1 MAEQR
6 VDFKGTFNVTE
17 ILNAIKQMRSE
28 LAKTGK
34 SPMLG
39 NLDKEI
45 AKIEELGTT
54 LQAQINKG
62 FASNKE
68 MKNFSNQMDRLDE
81 EARKIGETMKNIN
94 ADHLEASLKNVV
106 KQITDLKSKA
116 AELTKSFN
124 TDFTTSVKG
133 NIQSDEGKDVVRNIR
148 DAVKAGR
155 EYKDV
160 IKDIKTEY
168 DALIAAQQQEVATAQ
183 ANLTNLK
190 PDVAASGFRAN
201 QFRDDSTGLNITQH
215 QLGYINN
222 QYEAIIRTTNDATKA
237 AQEFND
243 MLKMIGVTAKSN
255 APAQT
260 VKNNA
265 NAFYSGQVNSAD
277 IQRANREL
285 QNQQAI
291 LSQLQSERA
300 HMLATMQ
307 QMQGQYNQTTN
318 AVHAATT
325 AEQNQANAEAA
336 LRANNANLS
345 SSINTLNSD
354 INKEVNAW
362 KASTSATEAAVDAN
376 EKINQSFDNLRNRI
390 TYIFSL
396 GNAFYQV
403 KRVLQSTLEDAK
415 NIDKAFASIAMVTE
429 KTVSGL
435 WERYREYADLAQSL
449 GQSTESAIKASA
461 LFYQQ
466 GLKDAE
472 VMELTTETMKLATLA
487 GLDFEKATSQ
497 MTAALRGFHMEMDQ
511 GAHVTDVYSELAAHA
526 AADVNGIAYAM
537 SKTASIANNAGMAFE
552 TTAAFLTQ
560 MIETTQEAPENIG
573 TAMKTIIARFTEL
586 KNNVVGTTESEFE
599 DLDYNKVDKALK
611 SVGVSIKDATGQ
623 FRNLDDVFLELS
635 AKWDTLDRNSQR
647 YIATIAAGSRQQS
660 RFIAMME
667 NYDRVAELINITA
680 DAEGRANEQFAKN
693 AESLQF
699 KIQSLKTAWEKLRI
713 DFTKADFF
721 KDIVDKA
728 TGFVNLLNDLS
739 KKPAKFIA
747 TFTSAALVIKNVF
760 SKTLTGLKTEIPAL
774 KKSFDATLSKLA
786 DKKIGIK
793 VGIDKT
799 YLEKQIEIAKN
810 ELNKMQSSAGQKA
823 AQDVL
828 NTQYFG
834 KVTAEVDSNGH
845 TVKIAGIDVS
855 NLSPDEQK
863 LIRGYIDARINYQ
876 NNEKNTRMAQSAGT
890 AIGTVVTGAITTAI
904 LTKDPGQV
912 IKTSLVTGATQA
924 VPVVIKLCTTLFS
937 WLSGAITGIE
947 AQALAAEAAITLG
960 ITAAIT
966 AITAGI
972 AWLIKRADEG
982 TKTAEM
988 RIAEMDATI
997 KQMQEKADEAKKDY
1011 QSKKES
1017 ADSLEKLM
1025 KDYDELSNKL
1035 VKTTEEQEKYKE
1047 VVDQVR
1053 EEFPEIVTS
1062 YDEITGQ
1069 LTVQRDLWDAIL
1081 QKQKESA
1088 IIAGKSYLGEK
1099 VGIEKTTKK
1108 RNSAEMI
1115 GLSNNLTAIQ
1125 GLPNFDNLNEVFK
1138 NWKDSGYTTYGDI
1151 NNLVNS
1157 WVKDTNEREGTL
1169 FKVGDVLEA
1178 LGVKDSKTAEQLM
1191 QDLSEND
1198 KLITE
1203 KLEEYYKTKIKN
1215 TEDEHKKAE
1224 DLLQKQT
1231 EAATALAVKD
1241 NYDVSEAVASFISKA
1256 QDIYEKGERDVN
1268 EYKRG
1273 YFANQLRGGVEGRN
1287 LDSSDNAF
1295 TGDNFVAWSDID
1307 SDEVKDAI
1315 LRGLEAAGKNLGD
1328 YEELRKDKT
1337 GQEQIYQ
1344 YYLEGLNLKDADK
1357 ILENAQ
1363 EVVDGLDKYEK
1374 EKIDDFQANGG
1385 TYSQSQLDDFV
1396 NLFDDAKER
1405 QVAEQLAQ
1413 VYRDAFNAAFE
1424 GDQGIIKFL
1433 NLKPDEYKD
1442 WSAAQAQTLQ
1452 KALQQA
1458 YDEIDNADMA
1468 KRYFDNVE
1476 NILRDTK
1483 IDPDDWAA
1491 YFQIDFS
1498 KIDSTTNREKWVKDQ
1513 VEAMREAGY
1522 ECGSTLIEALL
1533 SAAEEGGRLDLVVDT
1548 LAEASAWLDKMKET
1562 SDAMYKATDDFVNV
1576 MAEQVAKGE
1585 VSLDNYMKLKKD
1597 LEDMGKSISDY
1608 VSIDENGTI
1617 IADEEALKMLYA
1629 EEVGLQKQKIQQK
1642 IDELKLEDAE
1652 LANQEAII
1660 DAQIAAFD
1668 AGADT
1673 VTVNADINNSLEPIL
1688 KNWEK
1693 IVSLMKEYNG
1703 EEFDSDKYDFT
1714 ASLDFSKTGADK
1726 EAYKAELEALKEKI
1740 GTQRTELAGAMDL
1753 LEQKLKDIDNLSEA
1767 ELKAFL
1773 NKYDEALEK
1782 YKKEV
1787 EETEKA
1793 MEDLEKKIKALNEA
1807 LYGDEYH
1814 KNKTDMFYNY
1824 TTALSKL
1831 TSEANKAK
1839 SALESLREGED
1850 PTELLDQY
1858 TKNAQAAASA
1868 RAAQNIILSDAIDS
1882 YAESL
1887 IDGLTSE
1894 LEKLND
1900 LDPDRMISTNVEDF
1914 FHIDDLTGRWMIDYN
1929 ALNEAMLPDN
1939 ISDYVEDSITQINKW
1954 MDEMDKNA
1962 DEEEKL
1968 TKEIEDMRNKALSNM
1983 ISLEDEVIKILK
1995 DKYQEEIDATK
2006 EKYDALEELN
2016 DEYLSALEE
2025 AINKERDLRDR
2036 QNAENELATKEKK
2049 LSLMMRDT
2057 SGSNQKEVAELNKE
2071 IEEDRQQLLD
2081 ETIDD
2086 MLELMKESFD
2096 EQKEANEEKIALL
2109 EDLVSDTEL
2118 MKEAVS
2124 IISSWQNVDDM
2135 IGWMFSNNADIESMS
2150 DNKLEQAI
2158 NQWQQNYRNADA
2170 AQAILSSDL
2179 IDAILPTNDS
2189 INRALDTYST
2199 PIETEAERL
2208 LNQTIQKASDSIIAA
2223 QKAVQDAQ
2231 EKANKNSTADHS
2243 DEINRIKSIYESSQ
2257 PQLKTNSYNVQVK
2270 ATDIVGDNLKT
2281 KTDTQQR
2288 NEWMQKYL
2296 SASGVSQMG
2305 WARIGGYFGKNKEGQ
2320 LTISEMQRFLDE
2332 YPDAAY
2338 KENDRWEGLLQE
2350 SLQERN
2356 LRQTE
2361 SKNINQNKYNGVTFQ
2376 FNIDVDNNGEPID
2389 EVKLT
2394 EALKQAF
2401 VKETQQA
2408 GATVILND

>member
-94 ADHLEASLKNVV
+94 ADHLESSLKNVV

-133 NIQSDEGKDVVRNIR
+133 NIQSDEGRDIVRNIR
-148 DAVKAGR
+148 EAAKAGR

-168 DALIAAQQQEVATAQ
+168 DALIAAQQQEVASAQ
-183 ANLTNLK
+183 ANVANIK
-190 PDVAASGFRAN
+190 PQLAPSGFRAN
-201 QFRDDSTGLNITQH
+201 QFRDDNTGLNINATQ
-215 QLGYINN
+215 LSYINN
-222 QYEAIIRTTNDATKA
+222 QYEAIIRTSNDATKA
-237 AQEFND
+237 AKDFND
-243 MLKMIGVTAKSN
+243 MLKMIGVTAKST
-255 APAQT
+255 APEQA

-265 NAFYSGQVNSAD
+265 HAFYGGQVNSAD
-277 IQRANREL
+277 LIRANKEL

-325 AEQNQANAEAA
+325 AEQNQANAEAQ
-336 LRANNANLS
+336 LRTNNANLS
-345 SSINTLNSD
+345 SSISTLNSN
-354 INKEVNAW
+354 INKETDAW
-362 KASTSATEAAVDAN
+362 KMSTSATAAAVEAN
-376 EKINQSFDNLRNRI
+376 EKMNQSFDNLRNRI

-466 GLKDAE
+466 GLKDKE

-586 KNNVVGTTESEFE
+586 KKNVAGTAESEFE

-635 AKWDTLDRNSQR
+635 KKWDTLDRNSQR

-667 NYDRVAELINITA
+667 NYDRVAELIDITA

-721 KDIVDKA
+721 KGIVDKA
-728 TGFVNLLNDLS
+728 TGFVNIINDLS
-739 KKPAKFIA
+739 KKPAKLIA
-747 TFTSAALVIKNVF
+747 TFTSAALVIKSIF
-760 SKTLTGLKTEIPAL
+760 SKTLTGLKQEIPAL
-774 KKSFDATLSKLA
+774 KKSIADLFAKTDKNTFGVKVKLDTAYFEQQLEEAKRKLA
-786 DKKIGIK
+786 ATSLGADHVKMLDESGWTMKDVVKDNGNVIKIGSMDYSSLSPHEQQILNGYVEAK
-793 VGIDKT
+793 VN
-799 YLEKQIEIAKN
+799 LQRN
-810 ELNKMQSSAGQKA
+810 EA
-823 AQDVL
+823 AQ
-828 NTQYFG
+828 Q
-834 KVTAEVDSNGH
+834 
-845 TVKIAGIDVS
+845 
-855 NLSPDEQK
+855 
-863 LIRGYIDARINYQ
+863 R
-876 NNEKNTRMAQSAGT
+876 AQAVGSALGT
-890 AIGTVVTGAITTAI
+890 TITTAI
-904 LTKDPGQV
+904 STMLITKDPFKAAQSVWMAGLATMIPQV
-912 IKTSLVTGATQA
+912 LKAFTALFTAIKAGATA
-924 VPVVIKLCTTLFS
+924 TAEWSAAAMAAATA
-937 WLSGAITGIE
+937 GITV
-947 AQALAAEAAITLG
+947 L
-960 ITAAIT
+960 ITAA
-966 AITAGI
+966 TAGI
-972 AWLIKRADEG
+972 MALIGIATREK
-982 TKTAEM
+982 KTLEM
-988 RIAEMDATI
+988 QLTEMDASI
-997 KQMQEKADEAKKDY
+997 KEMQERAEEAKKDY

-1017 ADSLEKLM
+1017 ADNLEKLM
-1025 KDYDELSNKL
+1025 KDYDELSSKL

-1088 IIAGKSYLGEK
+1088 IIAGKSYLGER

-1108 RNSAEMI
+1108 RNSTEMG
-1115 GLSNNLTAIQ
+1115 GLSNNLEAIR
-1125 GLPNFDNLNEVFK
+1125 GLSNLSGFGEVA
-1138 NWKDSGYTTYGDI
+1138 NAWRESGYTTYDDI
-1151 NNLVNS
+1151 KNMATG
-1157 WVKDTNEREGTL
+1157 WAKTANEQGAY
-1169 FKVGDVLEA
+1169 FKVEDILEA
-1178 LGVKDSKTAEQLM
+1178 LGVTDSTSAEKLM
-1191 QDLSEND
+1191 EDLAKND
-1198 KLITE
+1198 NLVTE

-1215 TEDEHKKAE
+1215 AEDEHTAAE
-1224 DLLQKQT
+1224 ELAKKQT

-1256 QDIYEKGERDVN
+1256 QSMYEKGERDVN

-1273 YFANQLRGGVEGRN
+1273 YLANRLFGGVEERN
-1287 LDSSDNAF
+1287 LDSSDKAF
-1295 TGDNFVAWSDID
+1295 TGDNFVAWGDI
-1307 SDEVKDAI
+1307 SDEEIKDAL

-1328 YEELRKDKT
+1328 YESLRKDKT

-1357 ILENAQ
+1357 IIENAQ
-1363 EVVDGLDKYEK
+1363 EVVDGLDKYER

-1385 TYSQSQLDDFV
+1385 TYSQSQLEDFV
-1396 NLFDDAKER
+1396 NLFDSDEER
-1405 QVAEQLAQ
+1405 KIAEQLAQ
-1413 VYRDAFNAAFE
+1413 VYKDAFKAAFE
-1424 GDQGIIKFL
+1424 GDEGITKFL
-1433 NLKPDEYKD
+1433 NIKPSEYKD

-1452 KALQQA
+1452 KALQKA

-1468 KRYFDNVE
+1468 KVYFDNVE
-1476 NILRDTK
+1476 NILRDAK

-1491 YFQIDFS
+1491 YLQIDFS

-1513 VEAMREAGY
+1513 VEAMRKAGY
-1522 ECGSTLIEALL
+1522 ECGSALIEALL
-1533 SAAEEGGRLDLVVDT
+1533 GAVEEGGRLDLVVDT
-1548 LAEASAWLDKMKET
+1548 LAEATTWLEKMKET
-1562 SDAMYKATDDFVNV
+1562 SDAMYKATGDFVSV
-1576 MAEQVAKGE
+1576 MAEQAAKGE

-1652 LANQEAII
+1652 LANQEALI
-1660 DAQIAAFD
+1660 DAQIEAFD
-1668 AGADT
+1668 AGTDT
-1673 VTVNADINNSLEPIL
+1673 LTLNANINNSLEPIL

-1693 IVSLMKEYNG
+1693 IVSLVKEYNG
-1703 EEFDSDKYDFT
+1703 EELDSDKYDFT
-1714 ASLDFSKTGADK
+1714 ASLDFTANGADK
-1726 EAYKAELEALKEKI
+1726 EAYKQKLQALKESI
-1740 GTQRTELAGAMDL
+1740 GTQRTELAGAVDA
-1753 LEQKLKDIDNLSEA
+1753 LEEKLKDIDNLSEA
-1767 ELKAFL
+1767 QMKDFFK
-1773 NKYDEALEK
+1773 KYDEALEK
-1782 YKKEV
+1782 YQKEV

-1793 MEDLEKKIKALNEA
+1793 MEDLEKKIKALNDA

-1882 YAESL
+1882 YEESL

-1954 MDEMDKNA
+1954 MDEMDKNVE
-1962 DEEEKL
+1962 EEEKL
-1968 TKEIEDMRNKALSNM
+1968 TKEIEDMRDKALSNM
-1983 ISLEDEVIKILK
+1983 ISLEDEVIKVLK
-1995 DKYQEEIDATK
+1995 DKYKQEIDAAK
-2006 EKYDALEELN
+2006 EKYDALAELN
-2016 DEYLSALEE
+2016 DEYLKALEE
-2025 AINKERDLRDR
+2025 AIDKERDLRDR
-2036 QNAENELATKEKK
+2036 ENAENELATKEKK

-2057 SGSNQKEVAELNKE
+2057 SGANQKEVAELNKE
-2071 IEEDRQQLLD
+2071 IEEDRQNLLD
-2081 ETIDD
+2081 ETIDN
-2086 MLELMKESFD
+2086 MLELMKENYD

-2109 EDLVSDTEL
+2109 EDLKSDAEI
-2118 MKEAVS
+2118 MKEAVG

-2135 IGWMFSNNADIESMS
+2135 IGWMFNNNADIESMS

-2179 IDAILPTNDS
+2179 IDSILPTNDS
-2189 INRALDTYST
+2189 INKALDTYST

-2231 EKANKNSTADHS
+2231 EKANKNSTTDHT
-2243 DEINRIKSIYESSQ
+2243 DDINRLKQIYESSQ
-2257 PQLKTNSYNVQVK
+2257 PERKTNSYNLQVSSNDM
-2270 ATDIVGDNLKT
+2270 TGNQLKT
-2281 KTDTQQR
+2281 KTGTQQR
-2288 NEWMQKYL
+2288 QEWMQKYL
-2296 SASGVSQMG
+2296 SAHGVAKMG
-2305 WARIGGYFGKNKEGQ
+2305 WTKDTYDVNHDGTLQIP
-2320 LTISEMQRFLDE
+2320 EMQEFLRRN
-2332 YPDAAY
+2332 PDASY
-2338 KENDRWEGLLQE
+2338 TPNDRWQGLLQE

-2361 SKNINQNKYNGVTFQ
+2361 RDNIEQNKRNGTIFQ

-2394 EALKQAF
+2394 ELLKQKF
-2401 VKETQQA
+2401 VEAVQQD
-2408 GATVILND
+2408 GGTVILND

>member
-68 MKNFSNQMDRLDE
+68 MKNFSNQMERLDE

-94 ADHLEASLKNVV
+94 ADHLESSLKNVV
-106 KQITDLKSKA
+106 KQITDLKTKA

-133 NIQSDEGKDVVRNIR
+133 NVQSDEGKDIVRSIR
-148 DAVKAGR
+148 EAAKAGR

-183 ANLTNLK
+183 ANVANVK
-190 PDVAASGFRAN
+190 PQLASSGFRAN
-201 QFRDDSTGLNITQH
+201 QFKDDSTGFNINATQ
-215 QLGYINN
+215 LSYINN
-222 QYEAIIRTTNDATKA
+222 QYEAIIRTSNDATKA
-237 AQEFND
+237 AKDFND
-243 MLKMIGVTAKSN
+243 MLKMIGVTAKST
-255 APAQT
+255 APEQA

-265 NAFYSGQVNSAD
+265 HAFYGGQVNSAD
-277 IQRANREL
+277 LARANKEL

-325 AEQNQANAEAA
+325 AEQNQANAEAL
-336 LRANNANLS
+336 LRTNNANLS
-345 SSINTLNSD
+345 SSINTLNSN
-354 INKEVNAW
+354 INKEAEAW
-362 KASTSATEAAVDAN
+362 KISTSATAAAVEAN
-376 EKINQSFDNLRNRI
+376 EKMNQSFDNLRNRI

-466 GLKDAE
+466 GLKDKE

-586 KNNVVGTTESEFE
+586 KQNVAGTAESEFE

-611 SVGVSIKDATGQ
+611 SVGVSIKDTTGQ

-635 AKWDTLDRNSQR
+635 QKWDTLDRNSQR

-680 DAEGRANEQFAKN
+680 DAEGRADEQFAKN

-721 KDIVDKA
+721 KGIVDKA
-728 TGFVNLLNDLS
+728 TGFVNIINDLS
-739 KKPAKFIA
+739 KKPAKLIA
-747 TFTSAALVIKNVF
+747 TFTSAALVIKTIF
-760 SKTLTGLKTEIPAL
+760 SKTLTSLKTEIPNL
-774 KKSFDATLSKLA
+774 RKSFDDMLSRGM
-786 DKKIGIK
+786 DKKFGIK
-793 VGIDKT
+793 VGIDKE
-799 YLEKQIEIAKN
+799 YLEKQITDAKN
-810 ELNKMQSSAGQKA
+810 QLEAALPNDAAAKA
-823 AQDVL
+823 AIGQS
-828 NTQYFG
+828 YFKNAEEETVNG
-834 KVTAEVDSNGH
+834 KV
-845 TVKIAGIDVS
+845 VKIGGIDVS
-855 NLSPDEQK
+855 HLNPDEQK
-863 LIRGYIDARINYQ
+863 LIRGYIDARINLQ
-876 NNEKNTRMAQSAGT
+876 DNERNTRIAKSAGT
-890 AIGTVVTGAITTAI
+890 AIGTIVTGAITTAI

-912 IKTSLVTGATQA
+912 IKTSLMTGVSQA
-924 VPVVIKLCTTLFS
+924 VPIVMKQLTTLFS
-937 WLSGAITGIE
+937 YISGAITAAE
-947 AQALAAEAAITLG
+947 AQAIAAEAAVTLG

-982 TKTAEM
+982 KKTAEM
-988 RIAEMDATI
+988 EIEAIEASI
-997 KQMQEKADEAKKDY
+997 KQMQERAEEAKKDY

-1017 ADSLEKLM
+1017 VDSLEKLM
-1025 KDYDELSNKL
+1025 KDYDELSDKL

-1108 RNSAEMI
+1108 RNSTEM
-1115 GLSNNLTAIQ
+1115 GSLSNNLEAIN
-1125 GLPNFDNLNEVFK
+1125 GLSNLSGLGEVA
-1138 NWKDSGYTTYGDI
+1138 NAWRESGYTTYDDI
-1151 NNLVNS
+1151 KNMATG
-1157 WVKDTNEREGTL
+1157 WAKTANEQGAY
-1169 FKVGDVLEA
+1169 FKVEDILEA
-1178 LGVKDSKTAEQLM
+1178 LGVTDSISAEKLM
-1191 QDLSEND
+1191 EDLAKND
-1198 KLITE
+1198 NLVTE
-1203 KLEEYYKTKIKN
+1203 KLEEYYKAKIKN
-1215 TEDEHKKAE
+1215 AEDEHKAAE
-1224 DLLQKQT
+1224 ELAKKQT

-1256 QDIYEKGERDVN
+1256 ESMYEKGERDVD

-1273 YFANQLRGGVEGRN
+1273 YLANRLFGGVEGRN
-1287 LDSSDNAF
+1287 LDSSDKAF
-1295 TGDNFVAWSDID
+1295 TGDNFVAWGDI
-1307 SDEVKDAI
+1307 SDEDVKDAI

-1328 YEELRKDKT
+1328 YEDLRKDKT

-1363 EVVDGLDKYEK
+1363 EVVDGLDKYER

-1385 TYSQSQLDDFV
+1385 TYSQSQLEDFV
-1396 NLFDDAKER
+1396 NLFDSNEER
-1405 QVAEQLAQ
+1405 KIAEQLAQ
-1413 VYRDAFNAAFE
+1413 VYKDAFKAAFE
-1424 GDQGIIKFL
+1424 GDEGITKFL
-1433 NLKPDEYKD
+1433 NIKPSEYKD

-1452 KALQQA
+1452 KALQKA

-1468 KRYFDNVE
+1468 KVYFDNVE
-1476 NILRDTK
+1476 NILRDAK

-1491 YFQIDFS
+1491 YLQIDFS

-1522 ECGSTLIEALL
+1522 ECGSALIEALL

-1548 LAEASAWLDKMKET
+1548 LAEATTWLEKMKET
-1562 SDAMYKATDDFVNV
+1562 SDAMYKATGDFVSV

-1597 LEDMGKSISDY
+1597 LEGMGKSISDY

-1652 LANQEAII
+1652 LANQEALI
-1660 DAQIAAFD
+1660 DAQIEAFD

-1673 VTVNADINNSLEPIL
+1673 LTLNANINDSLEPIL

-1693 IVSLMKEYNG
+1693 IVSLVKEYNG
-1703 EEFDSDKYDFT
+1703 EELDSDKYDFT
-1714 ASLDFSKTGADK
+1714 ASLDFTANGADK
-1726 EAYKAELEALKEKI
+1726 EAYKQKLLALKESI
-1740 GTQRTELAGAMDL
+1740 GTQRTELAAAVDL
-1753 LEQKLKDIDNLSEA
+1753 LEQEFKDIDNLSEA
-1767 ELKAFL
+1767 QMKDFF

-1782 YKKEV
+1782 YQKEV

-1868 RAAQNIILSDAIDS
+1868 RAAQNIILGDAIDS

-1954 MDEMDKNA
+1954 MDEMDKNIE
-1962 DEEEKL
+1962 EEEKL
-1968 TKEIEDMRNKALSNM
+1968 TKEIEDMRDKALSNM
-1983 ISLEDEVIKILK
+1983 ISLEDEVIKVLK
-1995 DKYQEEIDATK
+1995 DKYKQEIDAAK
-2006 EKYDALEELN
+2006 EKYDALAELN
-2016 DEYLSALEE
+2016 DEYLKALEE
-2025 AINKERDLRDR
+2025 AIDKERDLRDR
-2036 QNAENELATKEKK
+2036 ENAENELATKEKK

-2057 SGSNQKEVAELNKE
+2057 SGANQKEVAELNKE
-2071 IEEDRQQLLD
+2071 IEEDRQNLLD
-2081 ETIDD
+2081 ETIDN
-2086 MLELMKESFD
+2086 MLELMKENYD

-2109 EDLVSDTEL
+2109 EDLKSDAEI
-2118 MKEAVS
+2118 MKEAVG

-2135 IGWMFSNNADIESMS
+2135 IGWMFNNNADIESMS

-2179 IDAILPTNDS
+2179 IDSILPTNDS

-2231 EKANKNSTADHS
+2231 EKANKNTTVDHT
-2243 DEINRIKSIYESSQ
+2243 DDINRLKEIYEGSQ
-2257 PQLKTNSYNVQVK
+2257 KQYRTNSYNLQIN
-2270 ATDIVGDNLKT
+2270 ANDIAGDKLKT
-2281 KTDTQQR
+2281 QTETQKK
-2288 NEWMQKYL
+2288 NEWMQRNL
-2296 SASGVSQMG
+2296 SATGVSQMG
-2305 WARIGGYFGKNKEGQ
+2305 WAKIGGYFGKNRESQ
-2320 LTISEMQRFLDE
+2320 LSIPEMQQFLHD
-2332 YPDAAY
+2332 YPEAAY
-2338 KENDRWEGLLQE
+2338 RPNDRWQELLQE
-2350 SLQERN
+2350 STQERN
-2356 LRQTE
+2356 LRKTE
-2361 SKNINQNKYNGVTFQ
+2361 SSNIRQNQYNGVTFQ
-2376 FNIDVDNNGEPID
+2376 FNVDVDNNGEPID

>member
-68 MKNFSNQMDRLDE
+68 MKNFSNQMERLDE

-94 ADHLEASLKNVV
+94 ADHLESSLKNVV

-133 NIQSDEGKDVVRNIR
+133 NIQSDEGKDIVRSIR
-148 DAVKAGR
+148 EAAKAGR

-183 ANLTNLK
+183 ANVANVK
-190 PDVAASGFRAN
+190 PQLAPSGFRAN
-201 QFRDDSTGLNITQH
+201 QFRDDSTGLNINAN
-215 QLGYINN
+215 QLSYINN
-222 QYEAIIRTTNDATKA
+222 QYEAIIRTSNDATKA
-237 AQEFND
+237 AKDFND
-243 MLKMIGVTAKSN
+243 MLKMIGVTAKST
-255 APAQT
+255 APEQA

-265 NAFYSGQVNSAD
+265 HAFYGGQANSAD
-277 IQRANREL
+277 LARANKEL

-291 LSQLQSERA
+291 LSQLQSERT

-325 AEQNQANAEAA
+325 AEQNQANAEAQ
-336 LRANNANLS
+336 LRTNNANLS
-345 SSINTLNSD
+345 SSINTLNSN
-354 INKEVNAW
+354 INKEAEAW
-362 KASTSATEAAVDAN
+362 KISTSATAAAVDAN
-376 EKINQSFDNLRNRI
+376 EKMNQSFDNLRNRI

-466 GLKDAE
+466 GLKDKE

-586 KNNVVGTTESEFE
+586 KQNVAGTAESEFE

-635 AKWDTLDRNSQR
+635 SKWDTLDRNSQR

-667 NYDRVAELINITA
+667 NYDRVAELIDITA
-680 DAEGRANEQFAKN
+680 DSEGRANEQFAKN

-721 KDIVDKA
+721 KGIVDKA
-728 TGFVNLLNDLS
+728 TGFVNIINDLS
-739 KKPAKFIA
+739 KKPAKLTA
-747 TFTSAALVIKNVF
+747 TFTSAALVLKSIF
-760 SKTLTGLKTEIPAL
+760 SKTLTGLKQEIPAFR
-774 KKSFDATLSKLA
+774 KSIA
-786 DKKIGIK
+786 DLFAKTDKNSFGIK
-793 VGIDKT
+793 VKLDT
-799 YLEKQIEIAKN
+799 AYFEQQLEEAKRKLATTSLGADHVKMLDESGWTMKDVVKDNGNVIKIGSMDYSSLSPQEQQILNGYVEAKINLQRN
-810 ELNKMQSSAGQKA
+810 EA
-823 AQDVL
+823 AQ
-828 NTQYFG
+828 Q
-834 KVTAEVDSNGH
+834 
-845 TVKIAGIDVS
+845 
-855 NLSPDEQK
+855 
-863 LIRGYIDARINYQ
+863 R
-876 NNEKNTRMAQSAGT
+876 AQAVGSALGT
-890 AIGTVVTGAITTAI
+890 TITTAI
-904 LTKDPGQV
+904 STMLITKDPFKAAQSV
-912 IKTSLVTGATQA
+912 WMTGLATMIPQILK
-924 VPVVIKLCTTLFS
+924 VFTTLFTAIKA
-937 WLSGAITGIE
+937 GATATAE
-947 AQALAAEAAITLG
+947 WSAAAMAAATAGITLL
-960 ITAAIT
+960 ITAA
-966 AITAGI
+966 TAGI
-972 AWLIKRADEG
+972 MALIGIATREK
-982 TKTAEM
+982 KTLDAQLS
-988 RIAEMDATI
+988 EMDASI
-997 KQMQEKADEAKKDY
+997 KEMQERAEEAKKDY

-1017 ADSLEKLM
+1017 ADNLEKLM

-1035 VKTTEEQEKYKE
+1035 IKTTEEQEKYKE
-1047 VVDQVR
+1047 VVDQIR

-1088 IIAGKSYLGEK
+1088 IIAGKSYLGER

-1108 RNSAEMI
+1108 RNSAEMS
-1115 GLSNNLTAIQ
+1115 GLSNNLEAIN
-1125 GLPNFDNLNEVFK
+1125 GLSNLSGFGEVA
-1138 NWKDSGYTTYGDI
+1138 NAWRESGYTTYDDI
-1151 NNLVNS
+1151 KNMATS
-1157 WVKDTNEREGTL
+1157 WAKTANEQGAN
-1169 FKVGDVLEA
+1169 FKVEDILDA
-1178 LGVKDSKTAEQLM
+1178 LGVTDSISAEKLM
-1191 QDLSEND
+1191 EDLAKND
-1198 KLITE
+1198 NLVTE

-1215 TEDEHKKAE
+1215 AEDEHKTAE
-1224 DLLQKQT
+1224 ELAKKQT

-1256 QDIYEKGERDVN
+1256 EGMYEKGERDVN

-1273 YFANQLRGGVEGRN
+1273 YLANSLLGGVEGRN
-1287 LDSSDNAF
+1287 LDSSDKAF
-1295 TGDNFVAWSDID
+1295 TGDNFAAWSDITD
-1307 SDEVKDAI
+1307 EEVKDAL

-1328 YEELRKDKT
+1328 YESLRKDKT

-1363 EVVDGLDKYEK
+1363 EVVNGLDKYER

-1385 TYSQSQLDDFV
+1385 TYSQSQLEDFI
-1396 NLFDDAKER
+1396 NLFDDDDERAIAK
-1405 QVAEQLAQ
+1405 QLAQ
-1413 VYRDAFNAAFE
+1413 VYKDAFKAAFE
-1424 GDQGIIKFL
+1424 GDEGITKFL
-1433 NLKPDEYKD
+1433 NLKPSEYKD

-1452 KALQQA
+1452 KALQKA

-1468 KRYFDNVE
+1468 KVYFDNVE
-1476 NILRDTK
+1476 NILRDAK

-1491 YFQIDFS
+1491 YLQIDFS

-1522 ECGSTLIEALL
+1522 ECGSALIESLL

-1548 LAEASAWLDKMKET
+1548 LAEATTWLEKMKET
-1562 SDAMYKATDDFVNV
+1562 SDAMYKATGDFVSV

-1597 LEDMGKSISDY
+1597 FEDMGKSISDY

-1652 LANQEAII
+1652 LANQEALI
-1660 DAQIAAFD
+1660 DAQIEAFD

-1673 VTVNADINNSLEPIL
+1673 LTLNADINNSLEPIL

-1693 IVSLMKEYNG
+1693 IVSLVKEYNG
-1703 EEFDSDKYDFT
+1703 EELDSDKYDFT
-1714 ASLDFSKTGADK
+1714 ASLDFSASGADK
-1726 EAYKAELEALKEKI
+1726 EAYKQKLLALKESI
-1740 GTQRTELAGAMDL
+1740 GTQRTELAGAVDL
-1753 LEQKLKDIDNLSEA
+1753 LEQEFKDIDNLSEA
-1767 ELKAFL
+1767 QMKDFF

-1782 YKKEV
+1782 YQKEI

-1793 MEDLEKKIKALNEA
+1793 MEDLEKKIKALNDA

-1868 RAAQNIILSDAIDS
+1868 RAAQNIILGDAIDS
-1882 YAESL
+1882 YEESL

-1954 MDEMDKNA
+1954 MDEMDKNVE
-1962 DEEEKL
+1962 EEEKL
-1968 TKEIEDMRNKALSNM
+1968 TKEIEDMRDKALSNM
-1983 ISLEDEVIKILK
+1983 ISLEDEVIKVLK
-1995 DKYQEEIDATK
+1995 DKYQQEIDAAK
-2006 EKYDALEELN
+2006 EKYDALAELN
-2016 DEYLSALEE
+2016 DEYLKALEE
-2025 AINKERDLRDR
+2025 AIDKERDLRDR
-2036 QNAENELATKEKK
+2036 ENAENELATKEKK

-2057 SGSNQKEVAELNKE
+2057 SGANQKEVAELNKE
-2071 IEEDRQQLLD
+2071 IEEDRQNLLD
-2081 ETIDD
+2081 ETIDN
-2086 MLELMKESFD
+2086 MLELMKENYD

-2109 EDLVSDTEL
+2109 EDLKSDAEI
-2118 MKEAVS
+2118 MKEAVG

-2135 IGWMFSNNADIESMS
+2135 IGWMFNNNVDIESMS

-2179 IDAILPTNDS
+2179 IDSILPTNDS

-2231 EKANKNSTADHS
+2231 EKANKNSTTDHT
-2243 DEINRIKSIYESSQ
+2243 DDINRLKQIYESSQ
-2257 PQLKTNSYNVQVK
+2257 PERKTNSYNLQVSSNDM
-2270 ATDIVGDNLKT
+2270 TGNQLKT
-2281 KTDTQQR
+2281 KTETQQR
-2288 NEWMQKYL
+2288 QEWMQKYL
-2296 SASGVSQMG
+2296 SAHGVSKMG
-2305 WARIGGYFGKNKEGQ
+2305 WTKNTYDTNHDGTLQ
-2320 LTISEMQRFLDE
+2320 IPEMQEFLRRN
-2332 YPDAAY
+2332 PDASY
-2338 KENDRWEGLLQE
+2338 TPNDRWQGLLQE

-2356 LRQTE
+2356 IRQTE
-2361 SKNINQNKYNGVTFQ
+2361 RDNIEQNKGNRTIFQ

-2394 EALKQAF
+2394 ELLKQKF
-2401 VKETQQA
+2401 VEAVQQD
-2408 GATVILND
+2408 GGTVILND